1 MAHRSRAASLRRTS
15 QSAAASRA
23 RSVPSASSCRTVVR
37 SRVTFFIGHCRS
49 TRTPCLKDRHGESK
63 IQRKNRPRNRAP
75 AVELAQFRSDRRAA
89 GGTGLR
95 GRPPAGAGADQ
106 GRLLQLSAARSGP
119 VGKTGCLKK
128 ARPRGDRRPSQAR
141 GFMLAFDGR
150 GHISS
155 KAGII
160 AALLN
165 AEIQR
170 EAEPTRFGAVN
181 PKGMAATH
189 RRTRTRK
196 CRSEKI
202 SLKHPMN
209 PLAFQN
215 ILGREIFRGG
225 AANDLTCGSGAKT
238 GQFEIDCPP
247 GRALTTGVLAR
258 MVALFPPAS
267 PWWHGLP
274 RLSKSATACSLC
286 AGLCAQ
292 RERVCGYEHRA

>member
-1 MAHRSRAASLRRTS
+1 MISSRRASTSSTSRAASGARPTKSPCQGFARTKQVPPDADLDIAADPRGVRSKKPRRSGAVGTIYF
-15 QSAAASRA
+15 AGAASLTVSFVGPPCWRQPGKHS
-23 RSVPSASSCRTVVR
+23 RSWR
-37 SRVTFFIGHCRS
+37 SHLGW
-49 TRTPCLKDRHGESK
+49 
-63 IQRKNRPRNRAP
+63 
-75 AVELAQFRSDRRAA
+75 
-89 GGTGLR
+89 
-95 GRPPAGAGADQ
+95 
-106 GRLLQLSAARSGP
+106 
-119 VGKTGCLKK
+119 
-128 ARPRGDRRPSQAR
+128 ARPDCV
-141 GFMLAFDGR
+141 
-150 GHISS
+150 
-155 KAGII
+155 AG
-160 AALLN
+160 
-165 AEIQR
+165 E
-170 EAEPTRFGAVN
+170 
-181 PKGMAATH
+181 
-189 RRTRTRK
+189 RTRTRK

-225 AANDLTCGSGAKT
+225 AANDLTYGSGAKT